1 MINVLNEQMKNLLV
15 EEGIKICKSDSG
27 VTGTELRKAHEFFGE
42 TIAATYINDFS
53 KDSVVI
59 AFMRAAM
66 PMAYGFA
73 NKLDCP
79 ILFYDDKHDY
89 NFFKENRNSFCDKNV
104 IFIDAVINSGKG
116 MLKAIEKSSLP
127 KEKIKIVT
135 NVLCD
140 KAIEVFKDYDLYTVR
155 ISNNSFKGEKV
166 AKQANGVG
174 PDTGDRL
181 FRTMDNIEKK
191 YKAESNYNG
200 DKTILLELGYGL
212 VPLVNAIYQRTLSDS
227 IKELRKF
234 NPNIPMVQIVDNI
247 QIDPT
252 SFRINN
258 GDIHTVD
265 FNDKT
270 DKRIIIREIMSVIE
284 KELKLTA

>member
-73 NKLDCP
+73 NKLDCT
-79 ILFYDDKHDY
+79 ILFYDDKHDPD
-89 NFFKENRNSFCDKNV
+89 FFKNNIDVLSDKTV

-116 MLKAIEKSSLP
+116 MLKAINESLIP
-127 KEKIKIVT
+127 KERIKIVT
-135 NVLCD
+135 NVLCE
-140 KAIEVFKDYDLYTVR
+140 KSVELFKDYNLYTVR
-155 ISNNSFKGEKV
+155 VSQNSFKGEKV
-166 AKQANGVG
+166 AKQSDEVG

-181 FRTMDNIEKK
+181 FRTMENVEKK
-191 YKAESNYNG
+191 YKDESSSYNG
-200 DKTILLELGYGL
+200 EKSILLELGM
-212 VPLVNAIYQRTLSDS
+212 D
-227 IKELRKF
+227 
-234 NPNIPMVQIVDNI
+234 
-247 QIDPT
+247 
-252 SFRINN
+252 
-258 GDIHTVD
+258 
-265 FNDKT
+265 
-270 DKRIIIREIMSVIE
+270 
-284 KELKLTA
+284 